1 LKIFGHGLDLY
12 YRIHYQPH
20 LCPLWVRGLI
30 CGFISRVEAEA
41 ILENASRGAFII
53 RFSEQ
58 CPGQFA
64 IAYVPIDDNPS
75 SNGPFGAMAN
85 MGGNTSTGQ
94 GRVRHYLLQRDDIF
108 GAKKRLQTFWEVLEI
123 SLTLYKSSITLP
135 RGEFFNNVIRMLIF
149 VNFIQKEERITLL
162 GMKID
167 SDSTT
172 NPAALVECVVRG
184 FASF

>member
-108 GAKKRLQTFWEVLEI
+108 GAKKTLADFLGSARNFSHIVQIVDHPTEGRIFQQCDKNAHLCEFYSKRGADNTFGYENRL
-123 SLTLYKSSITLP
+123 
-135 RGEFFNNVIRMLIF
+135 
-149 VNFIQKEERITLL
+149 
-162 GMKID
+162 
-167 SDSTT
+167 
-172 NPAALVECVVRG
+172 
-184 FASF
+184 